1 MADYKKIGFKP
12 ADILLPKNTD
22 MTAWSVVACDQYT
35 SQPEYWEKVKN
46 IVGDKPSTLNIIFPE
61 IYLSEDNSARI
72 DSINRYMKEY
82 LENGLFEEYKN
93 SFVYVER
100 TIGEGKVR
108 RGLIGAIDLEAYDFT
123 ADAKTLV
130 RATEGTVRER
140 IPPRVQIRIGASI
153 ESPHIMVLIDDEK
166 KNIIEKI
173 DKKKLPKLYD
183 FDLMMGGGHIEG
195 YLVTDTDEICNKLEK
210 MVDAQGENPLLFAMG
225 DGNHSLATAKTCWEQ
240 IKSGLSESERENHP
254 ARYAL
259 AEIVNIHD
267 SSMEFEPIHR
277 VVFNV
282 NPSELLSEFM
292 KAEPSAEMDGGEG
305 QRITAVYGDKE
316 VEITVKKPS
325 NTLEVGTLQK
335 FLDDYVKKTDAKID
349 YIHGSDV
356 VKSLAKESDRIGFI
370 LPSMKKSD
378 LFPAIKNDGVLPRK
392 TFSIGEAFEKRF
404 YLECRKIVR

>member
-12 ADILLPKNTD
+12 ADILLPKNID

-35 SQPEYWEKVKN
+35 SQPEYWAKVKN

-123 ADAKTLV
+123 ADAKALV

-292 KAEPSAEMDGGEG
+292 KAEPSAEIDGGEG

>member
-225 DGNHSLATAKTCWEQ
+225 DGNHSLATAKACWEQ

-356 VKSLAKESDRIGFI
+356 VKNLAKESDRIGFI

>member
-35 SQPEYWEKVKN
+35 SQPEYWTKVKN

-210 MVDAQGENPLLFAMG
+210 MVDAQGETPLLFAMG
-225 DGNHSLATAKTCWEQ
+225 DGNHSLATAKACWEQ

-292 KAEPSAEMDGGEG
+292 KAEPSAEIDGGEG

>member
-12 ADILLPKNTD
+12 ADILLPKNID

-35 SQPEYWEKVKN
+35 SQPEYWAKVKN

-225 DGNHSLATAKTCWEQ
+225 DGNHSLATAKACWEQ

-282 NPSELLSEFM
+282 NPGELLSEFM
-292 KAEPSAEMDGGEG
+292 KAEPSAEMEGGEG

-356 VKSLAKESDRIGFI
+356 VKNLAKESDRIGFI

>member
-12 ADILLPKNTD
+12 ADILLPKNID

-35 SQPEYWEKVKN
+35 SQPEYWAKVKN

-166 KNIIEKI
+166 NNIIEKI

-292 KAEPSAEMDGGEG
+292 KAEPSAEIDGGEG

>member
-1 MADYKKIGFKP
+1 MTDYKKIGFKP

-166 KNIIEKI
+166 KNIIEEI

-277 VVFNV
+277 VVFHV

-292 KAEPSAEMDGGEG
+292 KAEPSAEIDGGEG

>member
-12 ADILLPKNTD
+12 ADILLPKNID

-35 SQPEYWEKVKN
+35 SQPEYWAKVKN

-210 MVDAQGENPLLFAMG
+210 IVDEQGENPLLFAMG
-225 DGNHSLATAKTCWEQ
+225 DGNHSLATAKACWEQ
-240 IKSGLSESERENHP
+240 IKSGLSESERKNHP

-292 KAEPSAEMDGGEG
+292 KAEPSAEIDGGEG

-335 FLDDYVKKTDAKID
+335 FLDDYVRKTDAKID

>member
-35 SQPEYWEKVKN
+35 SQPEYWAKVKN

-210 MVDAQGENPLLFAMG
+210 MVDAQGANPLLFAMG

-259 AEIVNIHD
+259 AEISNIHD

-292 KAEPSAEMDGGEG
+292 KAEPSAEIDGGEG

-335 FLDDYVKKTDAKID
+335 FLDDYVRKTDAKID

>member
-12 ADILLPKNTD
+12 ADILLPKNID

-35 SQPEYWEKVKN
+35 SQPEYWTKVKN

-100 TIGEGKVR
+100 TIGGGKVR

-183 FDLMMGGGHIEG
+183 FDLMMNGGHIEG

-210 MVDAQGENPLLFAMG
+210 MVDAQGETPLLFAMG
-225 DGNHSLATAKTCWEQ
+225 DGNHSLATAKACWEQ

-259 AEIVNIHD
+259 AEISNIHD

-292 KAEPSAEMDGGEG
+292 KAEPSAEIDGGEG

-316 VEITVKKPS
+316 VEIAVKKPS

>member
-12 ADILLPKNTD
+12 ADILLPKNID

-225 DGNHSLATAKTCWEQ
+225 DGNHSLATAKACWEQ

-282 NPSELLSEFM
+282 NPGELLSEFM
-292 KAEPSAEMDGGEG
+292 KAEPSAEMEGGEG

-356 VKSLAKESDRIGFI
+356 VKNLAKESDRIGFI

>member
-12 ADILLPKNTD
+12 ADILLPKNID

-225 DGNHSLATAKTCWEQ
+225 DGNHSLATAKACWEQ

-292 KAEPSAEMDGGEG
+292 KAEPSAEIDGGEG

>member
-35 SQPEYWEKVKN
+35 SQPEYWAKVKN

-210 MVDAQGENPLLFAMG
+210 MVDAQGANPLLFAMG

-292 KAEPSAEMDGGEG
+292 KAEPSAEMEGGEG

-335 FLDDYVKKTDAKID
+335 FLDDYVRKTDAKID